1 MKILFVSTTSAT
13 INSFLVPHIEML
25 LDSGHQVDM
34 ACNISKPIS
43 PILLERGCR
52 VFPMGFQRSPLKKN
66 NFVAYRNLKKLIE
79 GGEYDLVHTHTP
91 IASTLAR
98 LACSRGRKGVKVIYT
113 AHGFHFFEGAPLKN
127 WLTYYPIENW
137 LGRYT
142 DVLVTMNK
150 EDYERAK
157 KKFRSKKIR
166 LVNGVGVNLNKFA
179 VQTEVEKNRVR
190 QEYGIDPETFILVYA
205 AELTNRK
212 HQDLLISVMD
222 KLVRDIPN
230 SKLLLIGKGPNQE
243 QYQSLINKLQLND
256 HIELMGFRGDVDKLM
271 MIADVAVSS
280 SRQEGLPVN
289 VMEAMATGLPL
300 VVSGCRGNSDLVKDG
315 KNGFVIYDGLPEHY
329 AEKILRIYSDRELR
343 SEMKNANLADIQKYS
358 TENVLKEMDE
368 IYKELLV

>member
-1 MKILFVSTTSAT
+1 M
-13 INSFLVPHIEML
+13 VPHIEML

-34 ACNISKPIS
+34 ACNVSKPIN
-43 PILLERGCR
+43 PTLLERGCR
-52 VFPMGFQRSPLKKN
+52 AFPMSFQRSPLKKN

-79 GGEYDLVHTHTP
+79 GGGYDLVHTHTP

-98 LACSRGRKGVKVIYT
+98 LANGRGREGVKVIYT

-137 LGRYT
+137 LSRYT

-150 EDYERAK
+150 EDYERAQ

-166 LVNGVGVNLNKFA
+166 LVNGVGVDLSKFA
-179 VQTEVEKNRVR
+179 VPTEIEKNRLR
-190 QEYGIDPETFILVYA
+190 QEYGIDPEAFILVYA

-212 HQDLLISVMD
+212 HQDLLIAAMD

-271 MIADVAVSS
+271 MIADIAVSS

-300 VVSGCRGNSDLVKDG
+300 VVSACRGNSDLVKDG
-315 KNGFVIYDGLPEHY
+315 INGFVISDDIPEHY

-343 SEMKNANLADIQKYS
+343 AEMKNANLADIQKYS
-358 TENVLKEMDE
+358 TENVLKDMDG

>member
-1 MKILFVSTTSAT
+1 MKILYVSTTSAT

-25 LDSGHQVDM
+25 LDSGHQVDI

-52 VFPMGFQRSPLKKN
+52 VFPMAFQRAPLKKN
-66 NFVAYRNLKKLIE
+66 NFVAYRNLKKLID
-79 GGEYDLVHTHTP
+79 GGEYGCMHTHTP

-98 LACSRGRKGVKVIYT
+98 HACNRGRKGVKVIYT

-127 WLTYYPIENW
+127 WLTYYPIEKW
-137 LGRYT
+137 LARYT
-142 DVLVTMNK
+142 DVLITMNS
-150 EDYERAK
+150 EDYERAQ
-157 KKFRSKKIR
+157 KKFKSQKVL

-179 VQTEVEKNRVR
+179 VQTETVKNRVR

-205 AELTNRK
+205 AELSDRK
-212 HQDLLISVMD
+212 HQDLLIAAMD

-280 SRQEGLPVN
+280 SHQEGLPVN
-289 VMEAMATGLPL
+289 IMEAMATGLPL
-300 VVSGCRGNSDLVKDG
+300 VVSNCRGNRDLIKDG
-315 KNGFVIYDGLPEHY
+315 KNGFVINDGSPEQY
-329 AEKILRIYSDRELR
+329 AEKILQIYSDRELR
-343 SEMKNANLADIQKYS
+343 TEMKNANIIDIQKYS
-358 TENVLKEMDE
+358 TENVLKDMRE
-368 IYKELLV
+368 IYRELLM

>member
-52 VFPMGFQRSPLKKN
+52 VFPMSFQRSPLKKN

-157 KKFRSKKIR
+157 KKFKSKKIR

>member
-1 MKILFVSTTSAT
+1 MKILYVSTTSAT

>member
-52 VFPMGFQRSPLKKN
+52 VFPMDFQRSPLKKN

-91 IASTLAR
+91 IASALAR
-98 LACSRGRKGVKVIYT
+98 LACGRGSKGAKIIYT

-157 KKFRSKKIR
+157 KKFKSKKIR

-179 VQTEVEKNRVR
+179 VQTEMEKNRVR
-190 QEYGIDPETFILVYA
+190 QGYGIDPETFILVYA
-205 AELTNRK
+205 AELSNRK
-212 HQDLLISVMD
+212 HQDLLIAAMD

-243 QYQSLINKLQLND
+243 QYQNLINKLQLND

-271 MIADVAVSS
+271 MIADIAVSS

-300 VVSGCRGNSDLVKDG
+300 VVSGCRGNSDLIKDG
-315 KNGFVIYDGLPEHY
+315 KNGFVINDGLPEHY

-343 SEMKNANLADIQKYS
+343 SEMKNANLADIQRYS
-358 TENVLKEMDE
+358 TENVLKDMDE